1 VRSQPVEKINRLLEQ
16 LPNLTDLYVMNVPV
30 RGDFLSA
37 FIGCPKIKQ
46 ITIASMSISDE
57 VIVQFQQARP
67 DVALTLLG
75 CEL

>member
-1 VRSQPVEKINRLLEQ
+1 
-16 LPNLTDLYVMNVPV
+16 MNVPV